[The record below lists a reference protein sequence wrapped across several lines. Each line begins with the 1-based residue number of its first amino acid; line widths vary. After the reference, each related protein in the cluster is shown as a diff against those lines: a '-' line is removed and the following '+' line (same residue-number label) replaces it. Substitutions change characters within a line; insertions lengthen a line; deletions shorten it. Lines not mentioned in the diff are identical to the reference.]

1 MNKLWFE
8 KKSGVHG
15 NGLFASQN
23 IKKGLKIIEYV
34 GDKVTKREG
43 DRRADKQL
51 NKATK
56 NH

>member
-23 IKKGLKIIEYV
+23 IEKGLKILNILEIKSQKEKV
-34 GDKVTKREG
+34 IDKRIS
-43 DRRADKQL
+43 
-51 NKATK
+51 N
-56 NH
+56 